1 MKRTEKK
8 WQQQAVVVT
17 IQLMRFPKGWIPH
30 LFHIFI
36 IDISYMNIFAHSRL
50 RTDTIKSFNLFRT
63 EFTNL
68 SFRFFLHTHTNI
80 LYIWLLNSF
89 MFKLDVNNINR
100 SFFGGVCTR
109 YGSYPWAN
117 LLSGRMMY
125 HYGWMTFMIIFVVFI
140 FFFEFLTFFIQLI
153 FRVGIQIN
161 LEVHKILLDVFLE

>member
-1 MKRTEKK
+1 MAATGSSGNHSTHAISERLDSTFVSYFYHRYFIYEYVCSLSFAHRHNKI
-8 WQQQAVVVT
+8 
-17 IQLMRFPKGWIPH
+17 IQF
-30 LFHIFI
+30 
-36 IDISYMNIFAHSRL
+36 ISYGIHKPFV
-50 RTDTIKSFNLFRT
+50 SFLP
-63 EFTNL
+63 
-68 SFRFFLHTHTNI
+68 SHTHTNI

-140 FFFEFLTFFIQLI
+140 FFLEFLTFFIQLI
-153 FRVGIQIN
+153 FRVGDSN
-161 LEVHKILLDVFLE
+161 KFGSS